1 MARARALRVAGQGK
15 LGLSDIKATLLQA
28 SSTAVGMSKDELSFT
43 KRCTTARN
51 DQRQGAR
58 VHQLTCTHGA
68 TSLCPLHQNAL

>member
-43 KRCTTARN
+43 IA
-51 DQRQGAR
+51 
-58 VHQLTCTHGA
+58 
-68 TSLCPLHQNAL
+68 LHNGSE